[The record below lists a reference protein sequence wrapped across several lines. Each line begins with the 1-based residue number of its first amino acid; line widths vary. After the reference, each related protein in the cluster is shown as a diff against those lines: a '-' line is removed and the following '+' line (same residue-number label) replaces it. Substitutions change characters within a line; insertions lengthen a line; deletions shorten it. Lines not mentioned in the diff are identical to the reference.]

1 MDRQRRWPLHQ
12 INVITALIRQPFNL
26 KGAWTERERERDRL
40 RGREEDSKAGR
51 EEKEE
56 SLGCI
61 QMCVP
66 LTPTPPLISSSSLS
80 LALMSSPAIVCPGL
94 FKSNYPPGGMSWG
107 LQGPALIAHSQ
118 SSSTWTPE
126 GQTHRWTDLSFTL
139 VPPVR
144 VHRGANR
151 NCGFCR
157 FG

>member
-26 KGAWTERERERDRL
+26 KGAWRERERERERDRL

-56 SLGCI
+56 SLCCI

-66 LTPTPPLISSSSLS
+66 PTPTPPLISSSSLS

-94 FKSNYPPGGMSWG
+94 FKSNTPPGGKSWG
-107 LQGPALIAHSQ
+107 SQGPALIAQSQ
-118 SSSTWTPE
+118 SSST
-126 GQTHRWTDLSFTL
+126 
-139 VPPVR
+139 
-144 VHRGANR
+144 
-151 NCGFCR
+151 
-157 FG
+157 